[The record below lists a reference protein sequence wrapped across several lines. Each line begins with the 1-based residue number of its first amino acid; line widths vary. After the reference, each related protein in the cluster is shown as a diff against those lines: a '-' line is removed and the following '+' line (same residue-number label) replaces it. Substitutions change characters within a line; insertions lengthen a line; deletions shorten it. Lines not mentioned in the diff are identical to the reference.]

1 MHVLYFHQ
9 YFQTPKG
16 IASTRSYDMA
26 KALVKAGHNVKIIC
40 GSCVGGN
47 TGIDKPFINGYR
59 QDFVENIHVLET
71 DLKYSNHLGYF
82 QRIKVFIKFIIF
94 SMRVLFREPS
104 DIIFV
109 TTPPLTV
116 NLIGIFSS
124 WFKNKPFILEV
135 RDLWPAAPIA
145 MGIIKN
151 PIIIL
156 ILRFFEWISYRSA
169 NKIIAL
175 SPGILKSIIARGII
189 SDKVSMI
196 PNTSNLNLFNHNIY
210 FTRPENIDKNDLVA
224 IFAGA
229 HGKANGLEIVL
240 DVAHEIKKRGRK
252 DIKFILIGEGKLKSK
267 IIEKAKFSKLES
279 IIFLD
284 AIPKIQLV
292 SLISSCDIGLQ
303 ILSNIPIFYYSTSP
317 NKFFD
322 YLAAGLPVLNNYP
335 GWVADLIKKN
345 QCGYVVRPDNPK
357 CFADALI
364 HAADN
369 RENLKQMGINSRNLA
384 KKQFDISVLEKKFV
398 NIIEKVVKD
407 LSIN

>member
-26 KALVKAGHNVKIIC
+26 IALVKAGHTVKIIC
-40 GSCVGGN
+40 GSSIGGN

-59 QDFVENIHVLET
+59 QEFVENIHVLET
-71 DLKYSNHLGYF
+71 DLKYSNHLGYW
-82 QRIKVFIKFIIF
+82 QRIKIFIKFLIF
-94 SMRVLFREPS
+94 SMRVLFREPA

-116 NLIGIFSS
+116 CLIGIFSR

-135 RDLWPAAPIA
+135 RDLWPEAPIA
-145 MGIIKN
+145 MGIIRN

-156 ILRFFEWISYRSA
+156 ILRFVEWISYRSA

-196 PNTSNLNLFNHNIY
+196 SNTSNLNLFNYNIY
-210 FTRPENIDKNDLVA
+210 FARPKDIDKNDLVA

-229 HGKANGLEIVL
+229 HGEANGLENVL
-240 DVAHEIKKRGRK
+240 DAAHEIKKRGRK

-267 IIEKAKFSKLES
+267 IIEKAKFNKLDN

-292 SLISSCDIGLQ
+292 SLMSSCDIGLQ
-303 ILSNIPIFYYSTSP
+303 ILSNIPSFYYGTSP

-322 YLAAGLPVLNNYP
+322 YIAAGLPVLNNYP
-335 GWVADLIKKN
+335 GWVADLIEKN
-345 QCGYVVRPDNPK
+345 QCGYVVRPDNPS

-364 HAADN
+364 HGADN
-369 RENLKQMGINSRNLA
+369 RDNLKQMGINSRNLA
-384 KKQFDISVLEKKFV
+384 KKEFDISILEKKFV
-398 NIIEKVVKD
+398 NLMEKAVKD
-407 LSIN
+407 LAVN